1 MSEHPLYQ
9 VTDLRK
15 SYSNGIRKVE
25 VLRGIDLTVYS
36 GESIA
41 ITGPSGVGKSTLMH
55 ILGLLDRPVS
65 GNVLL
70 DGVDVLQL
78 GDSERARVR
87 NRRVGFVFQFFQLLP
102 EFSALENVMMPGLIC
117 GQREK
122 DLIPKAT
129 AILEEVGLAERTT
142 HRPGEL
148 SGGEQQRVAVARAL
162 IMNPDVLLADEPTGN
177 LDPETGQEIE
187 VLLRNLNELR
197 KTTLIVVTH
206 KESLAKTMTRRVGL
220 VGGKIEEL
228 Q

>member
-9 VTDLRK
+9 VTDLWK
-15 SYSNGIRKVE
+15 SYSNGVRKVE
-25 VLRGIDLTVYS
+25 VLRGINLTVYP

-65 GNVLL
+65 GGVLL

-78 GDSERARVR
+78 GDSERAHVR

-102 EFSALENVMMPGLIC
+102 EFSALENVIMPGLIC

-122 DLIPKAT
+122 YLIPKAT
-129 AILEEVGLAERTT
+129 AILEEVGLGERTT

-177 LDPETGQEIE
+177 LDPETGQDIE

-220 VGGKIEEL
+220 VGGKIEDL

>member
-1 MSEHPLYQ
+1 MSECPLYQ
-9 VTDLRK
+9 VKSLWK
-15 SYSNGIRKVE
+15 SYSNGTRKVE
-25 VLRGIDLTVYS
+25 VLRGIDLTVYQ

-102 EFSALENVMMPGLIC
+102 EFSALENVIMPGLIC